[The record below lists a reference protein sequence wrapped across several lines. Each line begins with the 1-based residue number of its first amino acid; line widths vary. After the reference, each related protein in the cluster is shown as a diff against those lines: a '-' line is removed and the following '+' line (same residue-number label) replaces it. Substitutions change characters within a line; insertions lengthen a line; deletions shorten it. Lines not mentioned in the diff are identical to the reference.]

1 MYHATKANKK
11 EHMKKI
17 SLVLAF
23 ITISICKLSAQ
34 QIDSMMNLYAENYQQ
49 EKIHIHFDKSIYNK
63 GETIWYKAYVMTGT
77 DLTTYSKNFYV
88 DWFDEQGKLLSH
100 TVAPMFESSAR
111 GQFVVPEKYAGK
123 FIHAKAY
130 TNWML
135 NFDTA
140 FLYNKDLRID
150 QSQATTTNKIVPVKS
165 ITTVQFL
172 PEAGDLVGGINQR
185 IAFLATNQF
194 GIPMNVVGAI
204 KNAKNELIDS
214 FGTDHDGMGVLSLDV
229 DAKETYTAVWTDE
242 NKQSHTTPIPV
253 TRAAAATIQV
263 QPLRNKVLFVIKR
276 SPNAPDNF
284 KTLNAIAHMNQ
295 HEIYKSRVNLSIKTS
310 GVGEIPTAELPS
322 GILQITL
329 FDADWVPVAERVVFV
344 NNNDYE
350 FFPDVRVLEK
360 STKPRGKNKID
371 VYVSDTTLSN
381 MSMAVTDAGLLTD
394 NSNTIISQLLLAG
407 DIKGYLHNPAYY
419 FSSDVDSVRQHLDL
433 VMLTHG
439 WRRFNWVDIA
449 KAKPPIITN
458 AKDTDYLQ
466 IKGSVFGFN
475 KASGA
480 QLPPYINLIL
490 QAKDSSKQMVP
501 LVPVTK
507 SGNFLVRGVT
517 FYDTIRVY
525 YSFNGDKKMTERGE
539 VRVNSGLAP
548 APSKLFGAL
557 ASSPLLWG
565 VKSID
570 SIALARSKF
579 FYNEKLR
586 LDKLLA
592 AANLQEVIVKST
604 TKSAKD
610 ILDEKY
616 ASGLFTGGDATQF
629 DVVNDPFSL
638 GAIDVFSYLQGRVA
652 GLQINNNGAET
663 SLSWRGGTPEV
674 FLNEI
679 RSDIDQ
685 VKSLPMSDVAY
696 IKVFRPPFFGASGGG
711 AGGAI
716 AIYTRKGGDVKQAPG
731 PGNGGLGYQILAGYT
746 PYKEFYSP
754 NYSVNNNSQP
764 DVRTT
769 LYWNPYILTDK
780 KNKTYKIEFYNNDI
794 SKKLRVVLEGINAE
808 GKLTRIEKI
817 LE

>member
-1 MYHATKANKK
+1 MNHVTKANKK

-123 FIHAKAY
+123 LIHAKAY

-150 QSQATTTNKIVPVKS
+150 QSQANTTKTTPLKS

-253 TRAAAATIQV
+253 TRAVAATIQV

-284 KTLNAIAHMNQ
+284 KTLNAIAHINQ
-295 HEIYKSRVNLSIKTS
+295 HEIYKSRVNLSVKTS

-501 LVPVTK
+501 LLPVTK

-548 APSKLFGAL
+548 APSKLFGAV

-565 VKSID
+565 LKSID

-616 ASGLFTGGDATQF
+616 ASGLFSGGDATQF

-716 AIYTRKGGDVKQAPG
+716 SIYTRKGGDVRQAPG

>member
-1 MYHATKANKK
+1 MR
-11 EHMKKI
+11 KI
-17 SLVLAF
+17 SLVLALMV
-23 ITISICKLSAQ
+23 TTLCKLSAQ

-88 DWFDEQGKLLSH
+88 DWFDDQGKLLSH
-100 TVAPMFESSAR
+100 TSAPMFESSAR
-111 GQFVVPEKYAGK
+111 GQFVVPEKYTGK
-123 FIHAKAY
+123 LIHAKAY

-150 QSQATTTNKIVPVKS
+150 QSQATATKTAPVKS
-165 ITTVQFL
+165 ITTLQFL
-172 PEAGDLVGGINQR
+172 PEGGDLIGGINQR

-194 GIPMNVVGAI
+194 GIPVNVSGAI

-214 FGTDHDGMGVLSLDV
+214 FGTDHDGMGILSLDV
-229 DAKETYTAVWTDE
+229 SAKETYTAVWIDE
-242 NKQSHTTPIPV
+242 NKQSHTTPIQV
-253 TRAAAATIQV
+253 TRPAAATIQV

-276 SPNAPDNF
+276 SPDAPDNF

-295 HEIYKSRVNLSIKTS
+295 HEIYKSRVNLSVKTS
-310 GVGEIPTAELPS
+310 GVGEIPTAELPT

-329 FDADWVPVAERVVFV
+329 FDANWIPVAERVIFV

-371 VYVSDTTLSN
+371 VYVSDSTLSN
-381 MSMAVTDAGLLTD
+381 MSMAVTDADLLTD

-407 DIKGYLHNPAYY
+407 DIKGYLHNAAYY

-439 WRRFNWVDIA
+439 WRRFNWADIA
-449 KAKPPIITN
+449 KAQPPVITN

-480 QLPPYINLIL
+480 QMPPQINLIL
-490 QAKDSSKQMVP
+490 QAKDSSKQF
-501 LVPVTK
+501 LYLPVTK
-507 SGNFLVRGVT
+507 AGTFTQKGIT
-517 FYDTIRVY
+517 FYDTIKIY
-525 YSFNGDKKMTERGE
+525 YMFNGDKKMTERAE
-539 VRVNSGLAP
+539 VRFNAGLTQ
-548 APSKLFGAL
+548 APSKLFSAV

-565 VKSID
+565 LKSID

-592 AANLQEVIVKST
+592 AANLQEVIVKSR
-604 TKSAKD
+604 TKSAKE

-616 ASGLFTGGDATQF
+616 ASGLFAGGDATQF
-629 DVVNDPFSL
+629 DVVNDPFAM
-638 GAIDVFSYLQGRVA
+638 GAMDVFSYLQGRVA
-652 GLQINNNGAET
+652 GLQINNNGSET

-674 FLNEI
+674 FLNEL

-685 VKSLPMSDVAY
+685 VKSIPMADVAY

-716 AIYTRKGGDVKQAPG
+716 SIYTRKGADVKQTPG
-731 PGNGGLGYQILAGYT
+731 PGSGGLGYQILAGYT
-746 PYKEFYSP
+746 PYKEFYNP

-769 LYWNPYILTDK
+769 LYWNPFILTDK

-794 SKKLRVVLEGINAE
+794 SKRLRVVLEGVNAE

>member
-1 MYHATKANKK
+1 
-11 EHMKKI
+11 MKKI

-123 FIHAKAY
+123 LIHAKAY

-150 QSQATTTNKIVPVKS
+150 QSQANTTKTTPLKS

-253 TRAAAATIQV
+253 TRAVAATIQV

-284 KTLNAIAHMNQ
+284 KTLNAIAHINQ
-295 HEIYKSRVNLSIKTS
+295 HEIYKSRVNLSVKTS

-449 KAKPPIITN
+449 KAKPPIMTN

-548 APSKLFGAL
+548 APSKLFGAV

-565 VKSID
+565 LKSID

-616 ASGLFTGGDATQF
+616 ASGLFSGGDATQF

-716 AIYTRKGGDVKQAPG
+716 SIYTRKGGDVRQAPG

>member
-1 MYHATKANKK
+1 
-11 EHMKKI
+11 MKKI

-123 FIHAKAY
+123 LIHAKAY

-150 QSQATTTNKIVPVKS
+150 QSQANTTKTTPVKS

-253 TRAAAATIQV
+253 TRAVAATIQV

-284 KTLNAIAHMNQ
+284 KTLNAIAHINQ
-295 HEIYKSRVNLSIKTS
+295 HEIYKSRVNLSVKTS

-449 KAKPPIITN
+449 KAKPPIMTN

-501 LVPVTK
+501 LLPVTK

-548 APSKLFGAL
+548 APSKLFGAV

-565 VKSID
+565 LKSID

-616 ASGLFTGGDATQF
+616 ASGLFSGGDATQF

-716 AIYTRKGGDVKQAPG
+716 SIYTRKGGDVRQAPG

>member
-1 MYHATKANKK
+1 
-11 EHMKKI
+11 MKKF
-17 SLVLAF
+17 SLVLALM
-23 ITISICKLSAQ
+23 TIGICKLSAQ

-88 DWFDEQGKLLSH
+88 DWFDDQGKLLSH
-100 TVAPMFESSAR
+100 TSAPMFEASAR

-123 FIHAKAY
+123 LIHAKAY

-150 QSQATTTNKIVPVKS
+150 QSQAAATKTAPVKS
-165 ITTVQFL
+165 ITTLQFL

-194 GIPMNVVGAI
+194 GIPVNVVGAI

-214 FGTDHDGMGVLSLDV
+214 FGTDHDGMGILSLDV
-229 DAKETYTAVWTDE
+229 NAKETYTAVWIDE

-253 TRAAAATIQV
+253 TRSAAATIQV

-276 SPNAPDNF
+276 SPDAPDNF

-295 HEIYKSRVNLSIKTS
+295 HEIYKSRVNLSVKTS
-310 GVGEIPTAELPS
+310 GVGEIPTSELPS

-329 FDADWVPVAERVVFV
+329 FDANWVPVAERVVFV

-381 MSMAVTDAGLLTD
+381 MSMAVTDADLLTD

-439 WRRFNWVDIA
+439 WRRFNWSDIA
-449 KAKPPIITN
+449 KAQPPVITN

-480 QLPPYINLIL
+480 QMPPYINLIL
-490 QAKDSSKQMVP
+490 QAKDSSKQF
-501 LVPVTK
+501 LFLPVTK
-507 SGNFLVRGVT
+507 AGTFTQKGIT
-517 FYDTIRVY
+517 FYDTIKIY
-525 YSFNGDKKMTERGE
+525 YQFNGDKKMTERAE
-539 VRVNSGLAP
+539 VRFNAGLTQ
-548 APSKLFGAL
+548 APSKLFSAV

-565 VKSID
+565 LKSID
-570 SIALARSKF
+570 SIALARSKY

-592 AANLQEVIVKST
+592 AANLQEVIVKSK
-604 TKSAKD
+604 TKSAKE

-616 ASGLFTGGDATQF
+616 ASGLFSGGDATQF
-629 DVVNDPFSL
+629 DVVNDPFAL
-638 GAIDVFSYLQGRVA
+638 GAIDVFGYLQGRVA
-652 GLQINNNGAET
+652 GLQINNNGSET
-663 SLSWRGGTPEV
+663 SLSWRGGTPDV
-674 FLNEI
+674 FLNEM

-685 VKSLPMSDVAY
+685 VKNIPMSDVAY

-716 AIYTRKGGDVKQAPG
+716 SVYTRKGADVKQTPG
-731 PGNGGLGYQILAGYT
+731 PGSGGLGYQILAGYT

-769 LYWNPYILTDK
+769 LYWNPYVLTDK

-794 SKKLRVVLEGINAE
+794 SKRLRVVLEGVNAE

>member
-1 MYHATKANKK
+1 
-11 EHMKKI
+11 MKKI
-17 SLVLAF
+17 SLLLALL
-23 ITISICKLSAQ
+23 TVGVCRLSAQ

-63 GETIWYKAYVMTGT
+63 GETIWYKAYVVTGNE
-77 DLTTYSKNFYV
+77 LTTYSKNFYV
-88 DWFDEQGKLLSH
+88 DWFDDQGKLLSH
-100 TVAPMFESSAR
+100 TTAPMFEASAR
-111 GQFVVPEKYAGK
+111 GQFLVPEKYAGK
-123 FIHAKAY
+123 LIHAKAY

-150 QSQATTTNKIVPVKS
+150 QSPATATKTAPVKS

-172 PEAGDLVGGINQR
+172 PEAGDLVGGLSQR

-194 GIPMNVVGAI
+194 GIPVNVTGAL

-214 FGTDHDGMGVLSLDV
+214 FGTDHDGMGIFSLDV
-229 DAKETYTAVWTDE
+229 SAKETYTAVWTDE
-242 NKQSHTTPIPV
+242 NKQLHTTPIPV
-253 TRAAAATIQV
+253 TRPAAATLQV

-276 SPNAPDNF
+276 STDALDNF

-295 HEIYKSRVNLSIKTS
+295 HEVYKSRVNLSVKTS
-310 GVGEIPTAELPS
+310 GVGEIPIAELPS

-329 FDADWVPVAERVVFV
+329 FDANWVPIAERVVFV

-381 MSMAVTDAGLLTD
+381 MSMAVTDADLLTD

-439 WRRFNWVDIA
+439 WRRFNWADIA
-449 KAKPPIITN
+449 KAQPPVITN

-466 IKGSVFGFN
+466 IKGSVFGFT

-490 QAKDSSKQMVP
+490 QAKDSSKQFLFLP
-501 LVPVTK
+501 LTK
-507 SGNFLVRGVT
+507 AGTFLQKGIT
-517 FYDTIRVY
+517 FYDTIKIY
-525 YSFNGDKKMTERGE
+525 YQFNGDKKLTDRAE
-539 VRVNSGLAP
+539 VRFNAGLTQAP
-548 APSKLFGAL
+548 TKLFGAI

-565 VKSID
+565 LKSID

-586 LDKLLA
+586 LDKMMA
-592 AANLQEVIVKST
+592 AANLQEVIVKSR
-604 TKSAKD
+604 TKSPKD

-616 ASGLFTGGDATQF
+616 ASGLFSGGDATQF
-629 DVVNDPFSL
+629 DVVNDPFAM
-638 GAIDVFSYLQGRVA
+638 GAMDVFGYLQGRVA
-652 GLQINNNGAET
+652 GLQINNSGGQT
-663 SLSWRGGTPEV
+663 SLSWRGGTPDV
-674 FLNEI
+674 FLNEM

-685 VKSLPMSDVAY
+685 VRNIPMSDVAY

-716 AIYTRKGGDVKQAPG
+716 SIYTRKGGDVKSAPG
-731 PGNGGLGYQILAGYT
+731 PGGLGYQTLAGYT

-754 NYSVNNNSQP
+754 NYSTPQSSQP

-794 SKKLRVVLEGINAE
+794 SKRLRVVLEGVNSD
-808 GKLTRIEKI
+808 GKLTRIEKV

>member
-1 MYHATKANKK
+1 
-11 EHMKKI
+11 MKKI

-88 DWFDEQGKLLSH
+88 DWFDDQGKLLSH
-100 TVAPMFESSAR
+100 TAAPMFESSAR

-123 FIHAKAY
+123 LIHAKAY

-150 QSQATTTNKIVPVKS
+150 QSQATTTNKTVPVKS

-194 GIPMNVVGAI
+194 GIPVNVVGAI
-204 KNAKNELIDS
+204 KNTKNELIDS
-214 FGTDHDGMGVLSLDV
+214 FSTDHDGMGVLSLDV
-229 DAKETYTAVWTDE
+229 NAKETYTAVWTDE
-242 NKQSHTTPIPV
+242 NKQTHTTPIPV

-276 SPNAPDNF
+276 SADAPDNF
-284 KTLNAIAHMNQ
+284 KTLNAIAHINQ
-295 HEIYKSRVNLSIKTS
+295 HEIYKSRVNLSVKTS
-310 GVGEIPTAELPS
+310 GVGEIPTADLPS

-329 FDADWVPVAERVVFV
+329 FDANWVPIAERVVFV

-449 KAKPPIITN
+449 KSQPPIITN
-458 AKDTDYLQ
+458 AKDTDFLQ

-475 KASGA
+475 KVSGA

-501 LVPVTK
+501 LVSVTK

-525 YSFNGDKKMTERGE
+525 YSFNGDKKMTDRAE
-539 VRVNSGLAP
+539 VRVNSGLTP
-548 APSKLFGAL
+548 APSKLFTAI

-565 VKSID
+565 FKSID

-794 SKKLRVVLEGINAE
+794 SKRLRVVLEGINAE

>member
-1 MYHATKANKK
+1 MNHVTKANKK

-123 FIHAKAY
+123 LIHAKAY

-150 QSQATTTNKIVPVKS
+150 QSQANTTKTTPLKS

-253 TRAAAATIQV
+253 TRAVAATIQV

-284 KTLNAIAHMNQ
+284 KTLNAIAHINQ
-295 HEIYKSRVNLSIKTS
+295 HEIYKSRVNLSVKTS

-449 KAKPPIITN
+449 KAKPPIMTN

-548 APSKLFGAL
+548 APSKLFGAV

-565 VKSID
+565 LKSID

-616 ASGLFTGGDATQF
+616 ASGLFSGGDATQF

-716 AIYTRKGGDVKQAPG
+716 SIYTRKGGDVRQAPG